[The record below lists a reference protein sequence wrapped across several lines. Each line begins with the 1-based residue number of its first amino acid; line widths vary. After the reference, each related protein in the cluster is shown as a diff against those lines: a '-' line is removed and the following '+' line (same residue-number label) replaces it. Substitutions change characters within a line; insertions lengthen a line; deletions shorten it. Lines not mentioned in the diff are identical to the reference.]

1 MNIEKF
7 MILTGNG
14 VNYPERIFQ
23 KVLEA
28 VGHLMS
34 CIVDFLPSILTP
46 LCIFEGWDHSL
57 SGSVPCTGLSWT
69 DLD

>member
-1 MNIEKF
+1 
-7 MILTGNG
+7 MILTGDV

-46 LCIFEGWDHSL
+46 LCAFEGWDHSL
-57 SGSVPCTGLSWT
+57 SGSVPCTGLSRT